1 MRQKICL
8 TSNARCFLA
17 AASAATARDPGLP
30 GIVLVHGEAGRGKT
44 CITAH
49 LAVKQNAI
57 FLTAL
62 PIWSPRWMLSK
73 IAEEMGG
80 KTTGF
85 LGPMYEF
92 ISRELTER
100 PRPIYVDEGD
110 SIAEKKEL
118 IETLRI
124 LHDMT
129 AIPLVLIGMG
139 DFRAKVERRP
149 QLSRRILRA
158 VDFKPS
164 SLDDSRLLAT
174 ELAEVRIADD
184 LIEALHRRSR
194 GSAGLFV
201 KELAAVE
208 GFCHRHGLNKIA
220 VADYPM
226 DDSTPPPVNR
236 RPDLAAAAA

>member
-1 MRQKICL
+1 MREKICL
-8 TSNARCFLA
+8 TSNARAFMA
-17 AASAATARDPGLP
+17 AASAVTARDPGLP
-30 GIVLVHGEAGRGKT
+30 GILLCSGESGRGKT
-44 CITAH
+44 SICARM
-49 LAVKQNAI
+49 AVKTGAI

-80 KTTGF
+80 KATGF

-92 ISRELTER
+92 IARELTER
-100 PRPIYVDEGD
+100 PRPIYVDESD

-149 QLSRRILRA
+149 QLCRRILRA

-164 SLDDSRLLAT
+164 SPDDSRLLAT
-174 ELAEVRIADD
+174 ELAEVRLADE
-184 LIEALHRRSR
+184 LIDALHRRSH

-208 GFCHRHGLNKIA
+208 AFCRRHGLNKIA
-220 VADYPM
+220 LGEYPI
-226 DDSTPPPVNR
+226 DDSTPPPVNNR
-236 RPDLAAAAA
+236 RTDLSAAA